1 MTHGPLTGLVVAD
14 FTRVLAGPYCTMLL
28 GDLGATV
35 VKVEGP
41 SGDET
46 RQWLPPARDGEATYY
61 LSVNRNKRTITLDL
75 EDADDLATA
84 RRLARRADVVV
95 ENFKPGGLAR
105 FGLDHAAVRRD
116 NPGVVYASIT
126 GFGADSELPGY
137 DVLAQALSGLMSVT
151 GTPEGEPAKA
161 GVAIVDVVTGLHAA
175 VGILA
180 ALRHREATGEGQ
192 HVEVNLLS
200 SALSAL
206 ANQSGAFALAG
217 VVPRRLGN
225 DHPSIYPY
233 GPFPT
238 ADGHIVIAVGNDVQ
252 YARLATA
259 LGLEPDDRFATARE
273 RTARRDELRP
283 VLHRRSPA
291 RPRTSGTP
299 GCPQPASPARRS
311 STSPRRSPGRP
322 ISGSTR
328 SPKRGSSGCRG
339 CGIRSRSR
347 PRPRRTPSHRPPPTP
362 TGRGW
367 RRCSASEL
375 GQDRRAHPG
384 GVALGAPSRLRDQ
397 LLISLRREQ
406 ERQGGGGGLG
416 IGDTCGVAAREK
428 LIDEAAVVR
437 GPSFED
443 PAEGGIHH
451 RIGCRGSDE
460 HGPQGVAARIGIAD
474 LSDHHIEERGVRHRE
489 DIRGHLGLRE
499 RRRSLHTG
507 ERHLERGDQQL
518 RLRGGGLH
526 GLGRHARRPPD
537 RRQSRG
543 LIPLGREQL
552 RRRFNDPAAG
562 LGGLLGAQCGAVDAW
577 RRGSRCGIHY

>member
-105 FGLDHAAVRRD
+105 FGLDHVAVRRD
-116 NPGVVYASIT
+116 NPAVVYASIT

-252 YARLATA
+252 YARLAKA

-283 VLHRRSPA
+283 VLHRALAGASAHEWYA
-291 RPRTSGTP
+291 RLSAAGVP
-299 GCPQPASPARRS
+299 CA
-311 STSPRRSPGRP
+311 P
-322 ISGSTR
+322 I
-328 SPKRGSSGCRG
+328 
-339 CGIRSRSR
+339 
-347 PRPRRTPSHRPPPTP
+347 
-362 TGRGW
+362 
-367 RRCSASEL
+367 L
-375 GQDRRAHPG
+375 D
-384 GVALGAPSRLRDQ
+384 
-397 LLISLRREQ
+397 
-406 ERQGGGGGLG
+406 
-416 IGDTCGVAAREK
+416 
-428 LIDEAAVVR
+428 IDEAFAW
-437 GPSFED
+437 
-443 PAEGGIHH
+443 A
-451 RIGCRGSDE
+451 
-460 HGPQGVAARIGIAD
+460 AD
-474 LSDHHIEERGVRHRE
+474 LGLDPIAEAGAERMPGVRHP
-489 DIRGHLGLRE
+489 ITL
-499 RRRSLHTG
+499 SST
-507 ERHLERGDQQL
+507 
-518 RLRGGGLH
+518 
-526 GLGRHARRPPD
+526 
-537 RRQSRG
+537 
-543 LIPLGREQL
+543 
-552 RRRFNDPAAG
+552 PAAYP
-562 LGGLLGAQCGAVDAW
+562 LAPPAPDADRAWVAALL
-577 RRGSRCGIHY
+577 SE